1 MVKKT
6 REWFFWIFFQ
16 PHKKVK
22 VVSRSPPTHNSL
34 VDLVQ
39 RILCSKYYA
48 IKSRLAQILV
58 SGLFPLAYTF
68 PRYWIYQT
76 SKLSKVEN
84 SWDYWSLPKIPYH
97 MTYPRFG
104 PSPPIFIAWRNFTRK
119 TLPHI
124 DYLWP
129 IKILSVSSK
138 HDIMQL

>member
-6 REWFFWIFFQ
+6 RKWFFWIFFQ

-58 SGLFPLAYTF
+58 SAFSFGLHFPAILNL
-68 PRYWIYQT
+68 PNIQVEQGRELLRLLKP
-76 SKLSKVEN
+76 SKNTLS
-84 SWDYWSLPKIPYH
+84 
-97 MTYPRFG
+97 
-104 PSPPIFIAWRNFTRK
+104 
-119 TLPHI
+119 
-124 DYLWP
+124 
-129 IKILSVSSK
+129 
-138 HDIMQL
+138 HDISTFRTQPSDFHSMEKLYEKNFNSHWLFATYQDTVRFL